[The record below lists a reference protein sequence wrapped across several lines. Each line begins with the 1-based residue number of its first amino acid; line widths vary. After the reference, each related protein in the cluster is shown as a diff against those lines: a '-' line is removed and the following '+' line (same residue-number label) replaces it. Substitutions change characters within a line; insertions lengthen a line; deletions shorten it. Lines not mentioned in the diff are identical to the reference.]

1 MAVLDLEDRD
11 PAGAAHRKFG
21 LPERSGAGK
30 GAPLFGAAKR
40 TLAVEHRSG
49 RKDSAMG
56 GGRGDHDRDLV
67 GGLGAIPTTR
77 VRQSGKNRIPKGKK
91 P

>member
-1 MAVLDLEDRD
+1 VDLGEDRD

-40 TLAVEHRSG
+40 TLAGEHRSG

-56 GGRGDHDRDLV
+56 GRRGIMIMIVILLV
-67 GGLGAIPTTR
+67 GSE
-77 VRQSGKNRIPKGKK
+77 QSRN
-91 P
+91 